1 MAQLFRTLPCLL
13 HIDATRAMIRIFAA
27 ALLLPLLSASPAP
40 PHITY
45 TVTNSTA
52 LPWTIRV
59 NWVNA
64 SNVTSVTTQTA
75 AANQNTTVYLPGACV
90 AITAV
95 RVLIPANSTVRAVA
109 GCDTKTIRQFD
120 VNNCQCPGYAGHR
133 FSVNYDHWDC
143 SNCDQDAGPC
153 PYQCGTGTCNFRGC
167 TITQAS

>member
-1 MAQLFRTLPCLL
+1 MAKTHRIHQLLNLDAARRAIRTV
-13 HIDATRAMIRIFAA
+13 AAA

-52 LPWTIRV
+52 LPWNIRI

-64 SNVTSVTTQTA
+64 SNATSVTSQTA
-75 AANQNTTVYLPGACV
+75 VANQSTTIYLPGACV

-95 RVLIPANSTVRAVA
+95 RVLIPSNSTVRAVA
-109 GCDTKTIRQFD
+109 GCDTKAVRQFE
-120 VNNCQCPGYAGHR
+120 VSNCLCPGYLTHR
-133 FSVNYDHWDC
+133 FSVSFDHWDC
-143 SNCDQDAGPC
+143 SACDADSGPC
-153 PYQCGTGTCNFRGC
+153 PYQCGTGTCNFKGC